1 MTRMRPFTSS
11 FNFNFNFNSSFDSI
25 DNSFLYSGTDLMYTI
40 DTNFDETD
48 EISLNKKLY
57 NSIFKHHYNFKKIL
71 YDCDGLV
78 RSPGAVTDVLKKT
91 FSLVLSPKEMGCLI
105 VNFMTPDGRNIKL
118 GALIIHIFRNYRR
131 YHEDLRRRELGL

>member
-1 MTRMRPFTSS
+1 MIFPPTSS
-11 FNFNFNFNSSFDSI
+11 FNSSFDSI
-25 DNSFLYSGTDLMYTI
+25 DSSFVYSDTDFMYII
-40 DTNFDETD
+40 DTNFDEED

-57 NSIFKHHYNFKKIL
+57 NSIFKHQYNFKKIL
-71 YDCDGLV
+71 YEYDGLIC
-78 RSPGAVTDVLKKT
+78 SPGAVTDVLKKI
-91 FSLVLSPKEMGCLI
+91 FSLVLSPREIGCLV